1 MGAIETQRT
10 LVKSVP
16 ELWAELS
23 EVTALGRMLQDQFGE
38 IRITRLK
45 PESSIEW
52 QSELAAGS
60 VELEPSGFGTRVRLT
75 AEIAEPAQVAEPAPT
90 PAPTLDP
97 SPPTRPGLLARLLRR
112 RPRPSQAPADDDV
125 RAPADDDVRAPAEP
139 AQTLDA
145 RLARSALAA
154 VLDEIGAARHRPFSR
169 DAGAPP
175 RIT

>member
-23 EVTALGRMLQDQFGE
+23 EVASLGAMLHEQFGE
-38 IRITRLK
+38 IRITRLT

-60 VELEPSGFGTRVRLT
+60 VELQPSGFGTRVRLI
-75 AEIAEPAQVAEPAPT
+75 AEIAESAPAPAEAQ
-90 PAPTLDP
+90 PAASSALAVAAHGP
-97 SPPTRPGLLARLLRR
+97 RGRRLLARLLRR
-112 RPRPSQAPADDDV
+112 RAGAHKPV
-125 RAPADDDVRAPAEP
+125 NEP
-139 AQTLDA
+139 EEAQPPEPTLDEGRA
-145 RLARSALAA
+145 RGALAA
-154 VLDEIGAARHRPFSR
+154 VLDQIGAARHRPFSR

-175 RIT
+175 QIT

>member
-23 EVTALGRMLQDQFGE
+23 EATALGRMLQDQFGE
-38 IRITRLK
+38 IRITRLN

-75 AEIAEPAQVAEPAPT
+75 AEIAEAAQVAEPAPT

-112 RPRPSQAPADDDV
+112 RPRPSPAPADDDV
-125 RAPADDDVRAPAEP
+125 LAPAEP

-145 RLARSALAA
+145 GLARSALSA